1 MLHTS
6 YRFCHPHHPP
16 RRTEPLPCTC
26 SAPRTRPSTGIATA
40 HQRPRLR
47 PEARASG
54 SSHPCLSFLSN
65 CRTPT
70 TSTLWQAFDL
80 QHGTPA
86 RRGTRA
92 SAGAQPWRDTS
103 PRRGSRVGASRSRK
117 RLEDHDRRLRN
128 VRLVRE
134 QLFSE
139 DKTTY
144 GEIIYYLS
152 LPTLLARSCR

>member
-92 SAGAQPWRDTS
+92 SATHRHGGAHGLVHLGV
-103 PRRGSRVGASRSRK
+103 GSDWKTTTEDYEMFVSYENNSSRK
-117 RLEDHDRRLRN
+117 TKRLT
-128 VRLVRE
+128 VRL
-134 QLFSE
+134 FI
-139 DKTTY
+139 T
-144 GEIIYYLS
+144 S